1 MIQRNHSQT
10 FSKDHSLM
18 AEGYSA
24 ENLSEGGQELLE
36 SAQSNLRLRAE
47 CTDQDL
53 AKLTDDQLMA
63 HLSLGCNDALEVLFD
78 RYHRLVFSVALRI
91 VRDNGEAEEVV
102 QIVFLDIFRCVG
114 QFSPAKG
121 SAKVWILQYAYHRA
135 LNRQRQLNARKFY
148 SQESIDE
155 ISPDVLDGNSWYAR
169 YTKYELWRL
178 VKRAL
183 TMLGQRERQV
193 IELAAYEGLSL
204 REIANV
210 TGETLG
216 NVRHRYYRGLHK
228 LRSVVESPAPDPKD
242 VASPRV
248 DVL

>member
-1 MIQRNHSQT
+1 
-10 FSKDHSLM
+10 M
-18 AEGYSA
+18 AEDYSA
-24 ENLSEGGQELLE
+24 ESLSEDGQDLPE
-36 SAQSNLRLRAE
+36 SVRSHLRVLAE
-47 CTDQDL
+47 YTDQDL

-63 HLSLGCNDALEVLFD
+63 QLSLGGNDALAVLFD

-91 VRDNGEAEEVV
+91 VRDNGEAEDVV

-114 QFSPAKG
+114 QFNPAKG

-155 ISPDVLDGNSWYAR
+155 INPEVDENSWYAG
-169 YTKYELWRL
+169 YTKNELRRL

-204 REIANV
+204 REIADA

-228 LRSVVESPAPDPKD
+228 LRSVVESLAPDPKD
-242 VASPRV
+242 VASPQV

>member
-1 MIQRNHSQT
+1 MPDN
-10 FSKDHSLM
+10 
-18 AEGYSA
+18 YSA
-24 ENLSEGGQELLE
+24 ESLSKDGQELPE
-36 SAQSNLRLRAE
+36 SAQSNLRVLAE
-47 CTDQDL
+47 YTEQDL

-63 HLSLGCNDALEVLFD
+63 QLSLGCDDALAVLFD

-91 VRDNGEAEEVV
+91 VRDNGEAEDVV

-114 QFSPAKG
+114 QFNPAKG

-155 ISPDVLDGNSWYAR
+155 IDPEVPDENSWYTS
-169 YTKYELWRL
+169 YTKNELRRL
-178 VKRAL
+178 VRRAL

-193 IELAAYEGLSL
+193 IELAAHEGLSL
-204 REIANV
+204 REIADV

-228 LRSVVESPAPDPKD
+228 LRSVLESPSPDAKD
-242 VASPRV
+242 VACPQV
-248 DVL
+248 DLL